1 LNPFYSFFIST
12 SKQFIGSPLVM
23 EEVYTVDPLDD
34 TNKDIRGN
42 LASIRASDGMIWKFA
57 GADNSGSGTARTA
70 TSSYAHWF
78 VYRYPDILLMK
89 AEALAWTGSNQEALD
104 LVKELRKRANAL
116 PATSKSPDILSPTEV
131 TDYIMEERARELA
144 FEGKR
149 WYDILRNAKR
159 NNYAHIQ
166 YLIDIVTKT
175 APPDRQQSILNKYK
189 DVRSHYLPINLY
201 EIQTDKNLVQ
211 NPFYQ

>member
-1 LNPFYSFFIST
+1 
-12 SKQFIGSPLVM
+12 
-23 EEVYTVDPLDD
+23 
-34 TNKDIRGN
+34 
-42 LASIRASDGMIWKFA
+42 
-57 GADNSGSGTARTA
+57 
-70 TSSYAHWF
+70 
-78 VYRYPDILLMK
+78 
-89 AEALAWTGSNQEALD
+89 
-104 LVKELRKRANAL
+104 
-116 PATSKSPDILSPTEV
+116 
-131 TDYIMEERARELA
+131 
-144 FEGKR
+144 
-149 WYDILRNAKR
+149 LRNAKR